1 MTDKAK
7 RIISIVIV
15 SIILIS
21 SALLIISCNAVKEYE
36 YKNLEDAYEAGWI
49 TEDDLRTI
57 ADYWNNNNRPEMQFS
72 QKVEDRI
79 KYTNFRWYYG
89 YDDSS
94 RSKFIFS
101 KSKRDMHINY
111 YGTYNG
117 YVVATVSG
125 KYSYVIVDPYIHAE
139 KIIGGVSFYNY
150 MTLTVYDINS

>member
-1 MTDKAK
+1 MTKKAK

-15 SIILIS
+15 SIILVS

-94 RSKFIFS
+94 RLKFIFS

-117 YVVATVSG
+117 YVVARVNG
-125 KYSYVIVDPYIHAE
+125 RVFGVIVDPMIYDE
-139 KIIGGVSFYNY
+139 KTIGGVTFYKFIQPW
-150 MTLTVYDINS
+150 VYKIN